1 MINSPTVYC
10 FQKHKSFDYRYEH
23 LQIHFQRNRLPD
35 YFDGCVQKNPLDK
48 MNQLSNKDS
57 LLYLYEHLEHAKAQ
71 TTSFFEW
78 LVIDV
83 QLLSNNFAKLMKKTK
98 TKKYNNNNNNN

>member
-1 MINSPTVYC
+1 MCS
-10 FQKHKSFDYRYEH
+10 
-23 LQIHFQRNRLPD
+23 
-35 YFDGCVQKNPLDK
+35 KNPLDK

-57 LLYLYEHLEHAKAQ
+57 LLYLYEHLENAKAQ